1 MRVIKKVLAF
11 PVIVLLTIL
20 NWILHLIIKAESLVS
35 AVGLI
40 VIGIC
45 IVLAIVNKMWLQLG
59 IFALVL
65 VAGIVIVLLSAEL
78 VIRVERVRDRLK
90 SI

>member
-11 PVIVLLTIL
+11 PVIVLLTVL

-59 IFALVL
+59 IFGLVL
-65 VAGIVIVLLSAEL
+65 VLGVVIVLLSAEF
-78 VIRVERVRDRLK
+78 VVQVERTRNRLK
-90 SI
+90 SL